1 MKTLKNID
9 WAKINVTLDSIIND
23 SEFYEDF
30 DWIDDLIL
38 SNSENRSN
46 CLTTNFSETIESYR
60 LLLFESIRH
69 EKYLISKKIKQVM
82 SIELEDTLR
91 INCLTIDDTER
102 EDNFDEINFI
112 YKLNNDLIEVFL
124 DNLFNE

>member
-1 MKTLKNID
+1 MKKLKNID

-38 SNSENRSN
+38 NNSENRSA
-46 CLTTNFSETIESYR
+46 CLTTNFSETIESYK
-60 LLLFESIRH
+60 LLLFESIKC

-82 SIELEDTLR
+82 EIEYEDTLR
-91 INCLTIDDTER
+91 VNCLTIDEAER

-124 DNLFNE
+124 SNLFDE